1 MPDVTLPQVVLILPY
16 AARLALLTF
25 VAAWIALLV
34 HELGHAIGASAT
46 GVRLWGIRL
55 GTGPVVYEGRIGT
68 LECRIAW
75 LPFGGTILLLDED
88 AHEIGYR
95 DVYQRYWRFTWVPGA
110 WRAPLISAAG
120 PVTSLVVAAVFA
132 TAYAVLSPTGHPGDV
147 LRWSVLA
154 NLGGWL
160 NLLPVG
166 PSDGLHVL
174 RQLAAFR
181 TPA

>member
-1 MPDVTLPQVVLILPY
+1 MPDVTFPQVALFLSY

-55 GTGPVVYEGRIGT
+55 GTGPVVYEGRIGI

-132 TAYAVLSPTGHPGDV
+132 AAYAVLTPAGHPGDV

-174 RQLAAFR
+174 RQIAAFR